1 MILFHG
7 SLQIVKE
14 PRILIPGRTLDYG
27 AGFYTTT
34 SEQQARDWVVRKL
47 DVNHKIGY
55 INIYDFDKPSAKGL
69 DCLIFANP
77 PGEDW
82 VDFVHANRTQR
93 GFIHNHDLVYGPV
106 ANDRVYAAFALYEQG
121 LLSKQELITE
131 LRTYSLVDQMLFH
144 TEAALKCLKFNGVK
158 EVSL

>member
-14 PRILIPGRTLDYG
+14 PHILVPGRTLDYG

-47 DVNHKIGY
+47 DVNDKIGY

-69 DCLIFANP
+69 DCLIFTNP

>member
-47 DVNHKIGY
+47 DVNDKIGY

>member
-7 SLQIVKE
+7 SLQIVRE
-14 PRILIPGRTLDYG
+14 PRILVPARTLDYG

-47 DVNHKIGY
+47 TGNNKTGY
-55 INIYDFDKPSAKGL
+55 INVYDLDEVSSAQL
-69 DCLIFANP
+69 DCLSFDNP

-82 VDFVHANRTQR
+82 IDFVYANRNQR
-93 GFIHNHDLVYGPV
+93 DFTHSHDLVYGPV

-121 LLSKQELITE
+121 LLNKQELILE
-131 LRTYSLVDQMLFH
+131 LKTYNLIDQMLFH
-144 TEAALKCLKFNGVK
+144 TEESLKYLRFINAK

>member
-1 MILFHG
+1 M
-7 SLQIVKE
+7 
-14 PRILIPGRTLDYG
+14 
-27 AGFYTTT
+27 
-34 SEQQARDWVVRKL
+34 
-47 DVNHKIGY
+47 
-55 INIYDFDKPSAKGL
+55 
-69 DCLIFANP
+69 
-77 PGEDW
+77 
-82 VDFVHANRTQR
+82 DFVHANRTQR

-144 TEAALKCLKFNGVK
+144 TDAALKCLKFNGVK

>member
-34 SEQQARDWVVRKL
+34 SEQQARDWFVRKL

-144 TEAALKCLKFNGVK
+144 TDAALKCLKFNGVK